1 MENQGSSRG
10 NGERTF
16 EEIGDAL
23 GITAGTAR
31 ALYARGIRKL
41 RSRRNTPLL
50 RNLMNLVE
58 SKANLR

>member
-1 MENQGSSRG
+1 
-10 NGERTF
+10 
-16 EEIGDAL
+16 
-23 GITAGTAR
+23 
-31 ALYARGIRKL
+31 LYARGIRKL